1 MPFGLEWSEPMR
13 LVAFVVVLALPFEAM
28 AAETCTSYL
37 TAQREKMIEAALACE
52 GTASQKQSV
61 RSQAEAARN
70 GEKLMTFD
78 DCSRPLAMRRSA
90 DLFDAC
96 VRTHLCAAQT
106 YACAIARTNAQSS
119 IKECGAATSACK
131 ITDPIP
137 Q

>member
-1 MPFGLEWSEPMR
+1 MR
-13 LVAFVVVLALPFEAM
+13 FVAWILVLALPCEAM

-37 TAQREKMIEAALACE
+37 TAQREKMIEAAIACE

-61 RSQAEAARN
+61 RSQALAERN
-70 GEKLMTFD
+70 GDKLMTFD
-78 DCSRPLAMRRSA
+78 DCSRPLALKKSG
-90 DLFDAC
+90 DLFGEC

-106 YACAIARTNAQSS
+106 YACAIARTTAHSS
-119 IKECGAATSACK
+119 IKECGEATSTCK